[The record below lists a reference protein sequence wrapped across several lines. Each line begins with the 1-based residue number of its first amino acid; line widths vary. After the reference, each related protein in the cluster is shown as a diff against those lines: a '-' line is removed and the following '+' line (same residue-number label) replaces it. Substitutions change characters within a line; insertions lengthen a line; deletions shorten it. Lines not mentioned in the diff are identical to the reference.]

1 MPLSLSKDSELLV
14 KTQEQVRFNPTGS

>member
-14 KTQEQVRFNPTGS
+14 KTQEQVRFNPSGS